1 MIFITDGQEDYCDD
15 SIDICSSDSTVWRL
29 QAANAAGIKTVV
41 FGLQTAQFNLPAG
54 VLQAFANAGAGEP
67 TVAPLHAGGQI
78 SDFYYQC
85 NGGSGGLWLMDVATA
100 GKTAAAGVS
109 LGNYAATAGPTM
121 PYQPNASDQTMLATQ
136 LAAAL
141 SGVKSCSF
149 DLSNINGK
157 AISVD
162 LNQLSKASIA
172 IDGAAVQLDPANGN
186 GWDMTSASTLQ
197 LFGTACDKWRDPNAK
212 NIAFNF
218 PCEIIVE

>member
-1 MIFITDGQEDYCDD
+1 
-15 SIDICSSDSTVWRL
+15 
-29 QAANAAGIKTVV
+29 
-41 FGLQTAQFNLPAG
+41 
-54 VLQAFANAGAGEP
+54 
-67 TVAPLHAGGQI
+67 
-78 SDFYYQC
+78 
-85 NGGSGGLWLMDVATA
+85 
-100 GKTAAAGVS
+100 
-109 LGNYAATAGPTM
+109 
-121 PYQPNASDQTMLATQ
+121 MLATQ

-162 LNQLSKASIA
+162 LNQLNKASIA
-172 IDGAAVQLDPANGN
+172 IDGSTVQLDPNNGN

-197 LFGTACDKWRDPNAK
+197 LFGPACDKWRDPNAK